1 MNRLLLIACC
11 ERKNPS
17 LELLPAIERYD
28 GPTFRV
34 LRNYLRADPRHVPGI
49 LILSA
54 KFGLIGA
61 SELIPDYDCRL
72 TPLAAKRLRSAVLAK
87 LRKELRSSPVN
98 VVGLCLGR
106 DYRQVIK
113 GFETDLPTAI
123 RIELIGG
130 GLGRRLT
137 KLRDWLHNA
146 GETERDKPKSSKG
159 W

>member
-11 ERKNPS
+11 ERKTPS
-17 LELLPAIERYD
+17 LGLLPAIERYD

-72 TPLAAKRLRSAVLAK
+72 TPSGVKRLRPVVLAK

-98 VVGLCLGR
+98 AVGLCLGR
-106 DYRQVIK
+106 DYGQVIK
-113 GFETDLPTAI
+113 GFEVDLPEGAS
-123 RIELIGG
+123 IEYIGG

-137 KLRDWLHNA
+137 QLRDWLHNA
-146 GETERDKPKSSKG
+146 DGTERASVKNQ
-159 W
+159 